1 LRPSLSS
8 SAAPSFR
15 LHLDR
20 KYFQSSKVK
29 MSRTGVAY
37 EKTGQPVTPFIS
49 RGEAHL
55 ALLPNSPERRLQEL
69 EFYSA
74 LGAALLAVKG
84 QAASETG
91 RAYALALGLWE
102 QLVISPASCGVL
114 FSAT

>member
-1 LRPSLSS
+1 MASRFASGLKVPVVISKPLSLRP
-8 SAAPSFR
+8 
-15 LHLDR
+15 
-20 KYFQSSKVK
+20 
-29 MSRTGVAY
+29 
-37 EKTGQPVTPFIS
+37 I
-49 RGEAHL
+49 
-55 ALLPNSPERRLQEL
+55 

>member
-1 LRPSLSS
+1 MDTQPELFAQHYAEAGLVEKSVACWGQAGRR
-8 SAAPSFR
+8 SAARSAMAEAAAQ
-15 LHLDR
+15 LQKGLD
-20 KYFQSSKVK
+20 Q
-29 MSRTGVAY
+29 
-37 EKTGQPVTPFIS
+37 
-49 RGEAHL
+49 L